1 MFNEAWGK
9 WLRFQAPQTLP
20 CHLLVVDLLQ
30 SDLELLVAKPS
41 SPYRRQKTIFGPVL
55 ALFSL
60 HCARNSLKREEPSNG
75 NVRESW

>member
-9 WLRFQAPQTLP
+9 MVEVSSPQTLP
-20 CHLLVVDLLQ
+20 HHLLVVDLLQ

-60 HCARNSLKREEPSNG
+60 HCARNSLKREELSNG
-75 NVRESW
+75 NARAS